1 MKKLASGYRLVFGYL
16 GIFVV
21 FISIITFLPLVML
34 IFYPNES
41 SVWWQFAVPGGA
53 SLIIGLLLYFLLIF
67 KKDRAQ
73 LGKHQDQLLLV
84 SVWIVA
90 ILICAVPFVLSGKM
104 TFTESVFESAS
115 GFATVGLTRF
125 TMWDSHVF
133 IFYRSLLL
141 FFGGV
146 GLVLIITSALS
157 DRYGLRLYIAE
168 GHNDKLMPNLTKS
181 ARLILGIYVL
191 YIFLGTMAFIISGMS
206 AFDAINHSIAAI
218 ATGGFSTLPGGLMA
232 TGGNPT
238 ANQIICS
245 VLMLLGGTN
254 FLIHLFLITGKFK
267 RVFKDLEIRFFGVL
281 SAVMIPLFVLSYLFG
296 ETRFGFGE
304 SVSYGIFTYISSI
317 TTSGFT
323 NIPLNTMANGF
334 AFNGATMFL
343 ITLMCIV
350 GGGMGSTSGGCKQY
364 RFALALKSF
373 HWNIRSRS
381 VSKNLYFPNKVY
393 RCGQSKEISQG
404 ELSEATGFILLY
416 VLTLAVGSFLLM
428 IFGNGQF
435 RLGECMFEFA
445 NAISSAGLTCNL
457 TANANNAM
465 MWVMI
470 LGMFA
475 GRLEIIPIY
484 FSFTRVFK
492 DIFRKEID

>member
-16 GIFVV
+16 GIFLV

-41 SVWWQFAVPGGA
+41 SVWWQFVVPGGV

-67 KKDRAQ
+67 KKDRAR

-84 SVWIVA
+84 NVWIVA

-191 YIFLGTMAFIISGMS
+191 YIFLGTVAFIISGMS

-218 ATGGFSTLPGGLMA
+218 ATGGFSTTPGGLMA

-296 ETRFGFGE
+296 ETRFGFG
-304 SVSYGIFTYISSI
+304 
-317 TTSGFT
+317 
-323 NIPLNTMANGF
+323 
-334 AFNGATMFL
+334 
-343 ITLMCIV
+343 
-350 GGGMGSTSGGCKQY
+350 
-364 RFALALKSF
+364 
-373 HWNIRSRS
+373 
-381 VSKNLYFPNKVY
+381 
-393 RCGQSKEISQG
+393 
-404 ELSEATGFILLY
+404 
-416 VLTLAVGSFLLM
+416 
-428 IFGNGQF
+428 
-435 RLGECMFEFA
+435 
-445 NAISSAGLTCNL
+445 
-457 TANANNAM
+457 
-465 MWVMI
+465 
-470 LGMFA
+470 
-475 GRLEIIPIY
+475 
-484 FSFTRVFK
+484 
-492 DIFRKEID
+492 

>member
-16 GIFVV
+16 GIFLV

-41 SVWWQFAVPGGA
+41 SVWWNFVVPGGA
-53 SLIIGLLLYFLLIF
+53 SLLVGLLLYFVLLF
-67 KKDRAQ
+67 KRDRAR
-73 LGKHQDQLLLV
+73 LGKHQDEVILV
-84 SVWIVA
+84 SLWILA
-90 ILICAVPFVLSGKM
+90 ILICSLPFVLSGKM
-104 TFTESVFESAS
+104 TFTEAVFETTS
-115 GFATVGLTRF
+115 GFATIGLTRF

-181 ARLILGIYVL
+181 ARLILGIYIL
-191 YIFLGTMAFIISGMS
+191 YIFLGTVAFILSGMS

-218 ATGGFSTLPGGLMA
+218 ATGGFSSLPGGLMA
-232 TGGNPT
+232 AGGNAT
-238 ANQIICS
+238 ANQIICC

-281 SAVMIPLFVLSYLFG
+281 SCIMIPLFVVSFLVGPSGFS
-296 ETRFGFGE
+296 FGE
-304 SVSYGIFTYISSI
+304 SLSYGVFTYISSI

-323 NIPLNTMANGF
+323 NVPATY
-334 AFNGATMFL
+334 AFGVTSTVGTTFL
-343 ITLMCIV
+343 VIMMCII
-350 GGGMGSTSGGCKQY
+350 GGGMGSTAGGAKQY
-364 RFALALKSF
+364 RVALAFKAF
-373 HWNIRSRS
+373 HWNLRERSA
-381 VSKNLYFPNKVY
+381 SKNMFYPKRVY
-393 RCGQSKEISQG
+393 RCGQSRIAEQGEIS
-404 ELSEATGFILLY
+404 EAYGYILLY
-416 VLTLAVGSFLLM
+416 IVTLFTGTFLVMVFGGGHFSF
-428 IFGNGQF
+428 
-435 RLGECMFEFA
+435 GECAFEFA
-445 NAISSAGLTCNL
+445 NALSSTGMSCGLT
-457 TANANNAM
+457 TQANNAM
-465 MWVMI
+465 LWTMT

-484 FSFTRVFK
+484 YMFYRIGH
-492 DIFRKEID
+492 DIFRKELD

>member
-1 MKKLASGYRLVFGYL
+1 MKKLASGYRLIFGYL
-16 GIFVV
+16 GIFLV
-21 FISIITFLPLVML
+21 FISLIILLPLTML
-34 IFYPNES
+34 IFYPSEA
-41 SVWWQFAVPGGA
+41 SVAINFYLPGLITMAVGIA
-53 SLIIGLLLYFLLIF
+53 LYMLICRR
-67 KKDRAQ
+67 DRNR
-73 LGKHQDQLLLV
+73 LGKHQDQVLLV
-84 SVWIVA
+84 MVWVLA
-90 ILICAVPFVLSGKM
+90 ILICAVPFLLSGKM

-125 TMWDSHVF
+125 KMWDSHVF

-191 YIFLGTMAFIISGMS
+191 YIFLGTIAFIISGMS
-206 AFDAINHSIAAI
+206 AFDAVNHSIAAI
-218 ATGGFSTLPGGLMA
+218 ATGGFSTTPGGLMA
-232 TGGNPT
+232 CGGNTT
-238 ANQIICS
+238 ANEIICS

-254 FLIHLFLITGKFK
+254 FLIHLFIITGKFK
-267 RVFKDLEIRFFGVL
+267 RVFKDLEIRFFGIL
-281 SAVMIPLFVLSYLFG
+281 AAVMIPLFVLSFLFG
-296 ETRFGFGE
+296 ETKSSFGE
-304 SVSYGIFTYISSI
+304 SVSYGIFTFISSI

-323 NIPLNTMANGF
+323 NFKTPLI
-334 AFNGATMFL
+334 FNGGTMFL
-343 ITLMCIV
+343 VTIMCII

-364 RFALALKSF
+364 RFALAMKGF
-373 HWNIRSRS
+373 YWNLRERST
-381 VSKNLYFPNKVY
+381 SKNIYYPTRIY
-393 RCGQSKEISQG
+393 RCGQNKEILPN
-404 ELSEATGFILLY
+404 ELNEATGYILLY
-416 VLTLAVGSFLLM
+416 VLTLAVGSFFLM
-428 IFGNGQF
+428 VFGNGQF
-435 RLGECMFEFA
+435 TLGECMFEFA

-457 TANANNAM
+457 TANANNGM

-470 LGMFA
+470 LGMLA

-484 FSFTRVFK
+484 FSFVRVGH

>member
-16 GIFVV
+16 GIFLV

-41 SVWWQFAVPGGA
+41 GVWWNFVVPGGA
-53 SLIIGLLLYFLLIF
+53 SLILGLLLYLLLLF
-67 KKDRAQ
+67 GKDRAR
-73 LGKHQDQLLLV
+73 LGKHQDEVILV
-84 SVWIVA
+84 SLWILA
-90 ILICAVPFVLSGKM
+90 ILICSLPFVLSGKM
-104 TFTESVFESAS
+104 TFTEAVFETTS
-115 GFATVGLTRF
+115 GFATIGLTRF

-181 ARLILGIYVL
+181 ARLILGIYIL
-191 YIFLGTMAFIISGMS
+191 YIFLGTVAFILSGMS

-218 ATGGFSTLPGGLMA
+218 ATGGFSSLPGGLMA
-232 TGGNPT
+232 AGGNQT
-238 ANQIICS
+238 ANQIICC

-267 RVFKDLEIRFFGVL
+267 RVTRDLEIRFFAVL
-281 SAVMIPLFVLSYLFG
+281 SCIMIPLFVLSFLVGPNGFSFG
-296 ETRFGFGE
+296 D
-304 SVSYGIFTYISSI
+304 SLSYGIFTYISAI

-323 NIPLNTMANGF
+323 NVPATY
-334 AFNGATMFL
+334 AFGVTATVGTTFL
-343 ITLMCIV
+343 VIMMCII
-350 GGGMGSTSGGCKQY
+350 GGGMGSTAGGAKQY
-364 RFALALKSF
+364 RVALAFKAF
-373 HWNIRSRS
+373 HWNLRERSA
-381 VSKNLYFPNKVY
+381 SKNMYYPERIY
-393 RCGQSKEISQG
+393 RCGQYRIVEQGEIS
-404 ELSEATGFILLY
+404 EANGYILIYIVTLFTGTFL
-416 VLTLAVGSFLLM
+416 VMVFGGGHFSF
-428 IFGNGQF
+428 
-435 RLGECMFEFA
+435 GECAFEFA
-445 NAISSAGLTCNL
+445 NALSSTGMSCGLTSQ
-457 TANANNAM
+457 ANNAM
-465 MWVMI
+465 LWTMT

-484 FSFTRVFK
+484 YMFYRIGH
-492 DIFRKEID
+492 DIFRKELD